1 MRCSCGCGRLLR
13 RHSGGVGLPSLGA
26 SGLDVVLS
34 FLRFGNGAAVSAD
47 PVEGG
52 GAMSSGPVHVSVRLS
67 SDLHERVRRYAF
79 ERRLLSNGA
88 AVSLILDRYFS
99 ALDFG
104 KALREE
110 QKNGAA
116 SVGAETTRGCGKD

>member
-1 MRCSCGCGRLLR
+1 
-13 RHSGGVGLPSLGA
+13 
-26 SGLDVVLS
+26 
-34 FLRFGNGAAVSAD
+34 
-47 PVEGG
+47 
-52 GAMSSGPVHVSVRLS
+52 MSSGPVHVSVRLS